1 MDFYAINSL
10 RENHAGWSL
19 LRAQNAPLVLTFF
32 MAAFTGPNQRNLG
45 RQELIDVLDDVLF
58 GLRDSEGADRFPRPA
73 GEYLDDWAADERK
86 WLRKYYVP
94 GEDEPHYD
102 LTAAAEDVVRWVEN
116 LRGRD
121 FVATQSRLTS
131 IFAVLKQL
139 VQQSET
145 DPEVRLAELQRQR
158 DAIDAEMQQIRDGNI
173 RVMTGP
179 EALDHLQQLTAL
191 AKDLLSDF
199 REVEQNFRKLDR
211 QVREQIATWEGTQG
225 ELLESIFDNQQ
236 DISSSL
242 QGRTFQGFW
251 DYLMSPRLRTELQDL
266 LSDFRE
272 VEQNFRKLDRQVR
285 EQIATWDGTQ
295 GELLESI
302 FDNQQDI
309 SSSLQGRTFQ
319 GFWDYLMSPQL
330 RSELQ
335 DLLQRAT
342 RIEALAKTDSLQ
354 SVANLHQDWLPA
366 VEQTQATV
374 RQLSQ
379 QMRRLLDDKVFLENK
394 RIMQL
399 IRSIES
405 DALGTREAPPP
416 GAFMEIEAPSVDVVL
431 PFERP
436 LYEPSRKVLVD
447 DSVETADDAD
457 VDASAL
463 FGQFF
468 VDKERLRAN
477 IDAVLAGAEQA
488 TLADVTD
495 AYPLSQGLAEV
506 VAYYQLAT
514 ESDWATINPE
524 QSQHL
529 TWQLPDGT
537 IREATLE
544 QIIFGRPA

>member
-19 LRAQNAPLVLTFF
+19 LRAQNAPLALTFF

-58 GLRDSEGADRFPRPA
+58 GLRDSEGSDRFPRPA
-73 GEYLDDWAADERK
+73 GEYLDDWAADERQ

-102 LTAAAEDVVRWVEN
+102 LTAAAEDVVRWVEG

-131 IFAVLKQL
+131 IFAVLERL
-139 VQQSET
+139 VQQAET
-145 DPEVRLAELQRQR
+145 DPEKRLEELQKQR
-158 DAIDAEMQQIRDGNI
+158 DAIDQEMAQIRDGKV
-173 RVMTGP
+173 RVMSAP
-179 EALDHLQQLTAL
+179 EALDHFQQLTAL
-191 AKDLLSDF
+191 AK
-199 REVEQNFRKLDR
+199 
-211 QVREQIATWEGTQG
+211 
-225 ELLESIFDNQQ
+225 
-236 DISSSL
+236 
-242 QGRTFQGFW
+242 
-251 DYLMSPRLRTELQDL
+251 DL

-302 FDNQQDI
+302 FANQQDI

-319 GFWDYLMSPQL
+319 GFWDYLMSPES
-330 RSELQ
+330 RTRLQ
-335 DLLQRAT
+335 ELLQRAT
-342 RIEALAKTDSLQ
+342 QIEALAHADNLH
-354 SVANLHQDWLPA
+354 SVVNLHQDWLPA
-366 VEQTQATV
+366 VEQTQGTV

-405 DALGTREAPPP
+405 GALATREQPPS
-416 GAFMEIEAPSVDVVL
+416 GDFMAVAAPSVDITL

-436 LYEPSRKVLVD
+436 LYEPSRRVMVD
-447 DSVETADDAD
+447 DDVLTADDAD
-457 VDASAL
+457 VDAGAL
-463 FGQFF
+463 FSQFH
-468 VDKERLRAN
+468 VDTERLKAN
-477 IDAVLAGAEQA
+477 IDAVIAETEQT
-488 TLADVTD
+488 TL
-495 AYPLSQGLAEV
+495 
-506 VAYYQLAT
+506 
-514 ESDWATINPE
+514 
-524 QSQHL
+524 
-529 TWQLPDGT
+529 
-537 IREATLE
+537 
-544 QIIFGRPA
+544 

>member
-1 MDFYAINSL
+1 MDYYAINAL
-10 RENHAGWSL
+10 RENHSGWSL
-19 LRAQNAPLVLTFF
+19 LRAQNAPLAVSFF

-45 RQELIDVLDDVLF
+45 RQQLMDSLDDLLF
-58 GLRDSEGADRFPRPA
+58 GLRDAYGEDRFPRPA
-73 GEYLDDWAADERK
+73 SEYLDEWAATERA

-94 GEDEPHYD
+94 GQDEPRYD
-102 LTAAAEDVVRWVEN
+102 LTPVAEDVVRWVEN

-158 DAIDAEMQQIRDGNI
+158 DGIDAEMERIRGGNI
-173 RVMTGP
+173 RVMTAP
-179 EALDHLQQLTAL
+179 EALDHFQQLTAL

-211 QVREQIATWEGTQG
+211 QVREQIATWDGSQG
-225 ELLESIFDNQQ
+225 ELLATIF
-236 DISSSL
+236 
-242 QGRTFQGFW
+242 
-251 DYLMSPRLRTELQDL
+251 
-266 LSDFRE
+266 
-272 VEQNFRKLDRQVR
+272 
-285 EQIATWDGTQ
+285 A
-295 GELLESI
+295 
-302 FDNQQDI
+302 NQQDI

-319 GFWDYLMSPQL
+319 GFWDYLMSPQS
-330 RSELQ
+330 RKELQ
-335 DLLQRAT
+335 DLLERAT
-342 RIEALAKTDSLQ
+342 RIEALSGMDNLHAVT
-354 SVANLHQDWLPA
+354 NLHQDWLPA

-405 DALGTREAPPP
+405 GALGTRAEPPS
-416 GAFMEIEAPSVDVVL
+416 GVFMEVAAPSVDVAL

-436 LYEPSRKVLVD
+436 MYEPSQRVMVD
-447 DSVETADDAD
+447 DEVVAADDSGM
-457 VDASAL
+457 DAGAL
-463 FGQFF
+463 FNQFH
-468 VDKERLRAN
+468 VDRERLQTN
-477 IDAVLAGAEQA
+477 IDAVLASAEQA
-488 TLADVTD
+488 TLAEITG

-514 ESDWATINPE
+514 ESEWADINPE
-524 QSQHL
+524 VTQQVS
-529 TWQLPDGT
+529 WQLPDGT
-537 IREATLE
+537 VREATVE

>member
-19 LRAQNAPLVLTFF
+19 LRAQNAPLALTFF

-58 GLRDSEGADRFPRPA
+58 GLRDSEGEDRFPRPA
-73 GEYLDDWAADERK
+73 GEYLDDWASDERK
-86 WLRKYYVP
+86 WLRKYYLP
-94 GEDEPHYD
+94 GEDEAHYD
-102 LTAAAEDVVRWVEN
+102 LSAAAEDVIRWVEN
-116 LRGRD
+116 LRGRE

-158 DAIDAEMQQIRDGNI
+158 DGIDAEMQRIRDGNI

-211 QVREQIATWEGTQG
+211 QVREQIATWGGTQG
-225 ELLESIFDNQQ
+225 ELLQSIFDNQQ

-266 LSDFRE
+266 L
-272 VEQNFRKLDRQVR
+272 
-285 EQIATWDGTQ
+285 
-295 GELLESI
+295 
-302 FDNQQDI
+302 
-309 SSSLQGRTFQ
+309 
-319 GFWDYLMSPQL
+319 
-330 RSELQ
+330 
-335 DLLQRAT
+335 QRAT
-342 RIEALAKTDSLQ
+342 RIEALANSSGLHAVGNLQ
-354 SVANLHQDWLPA
+354 QDWLPA

-394 RIMQL
+394 RVMQR

-405 DALGTREAPPP
+405 AALGTREAPPS
-416 GAFMEIEAPSVDVVL
+416 GAFMEIDAPSVDVVL

-436 LYEPSRKVLVD
+436 LYEPSRKILV
-447 DSVETADDAD
+447 ADDVENAEDTD
-457 VDASAL
+457 VDAGAL
-463 FGQFF
+463 FNQFH
-468 VDKERLRAN
+468 VDKERLQGN
-477 IDAVLAGAEQA
+477 IDAVLANAGQA
-488 TLADVTD
+488 TLADVTE
-495 AYPLSQGLAEV
+495 AFPLSQGLAEL
-506 VAYYQLAT
+506 VAYFQLAT

-524 QSQHL
+524 QSQQL
-529 TWQLPDGT
+529 SWQLPDGT
-537 IREATLE
+537 LREATIE

>member
-1 MDFYAINSL
+1 MSEVEGNLGTRRPAGAEDTTMDYYAISSL

-19 LRAQNAPLVLTFF
+19 LRAQNAPLAVSFF
-32 MAAFTGPNQRNLG
+32 MTAFTEPNQRNIG
-45 RQELIDVLDDVLF
+45 RQHLIEILDDLLF
-58 GLRDSEGADRFPRPA
+58 GLRDADGENKFPRPA
-73 GEYLDDWAADERK
+73 SEYLDDWAAPERA

-94 GEDEPHYD
+94 GQDEPRYD
-102 LTAAAEDVVRWVEN
+102 LTAAAEDVVRWVEG

-131 IFAVLKQL
+131 IFAVLKAL

-158 DAIDAEMQQIRDGNI
+158 DGIDAEMQRIRDGNI
-173 RVMTGP
+173 RVMGAP
-179 EALDHLQQLTAL
+179 EALDHFQQLSGL

-199 REVEQNFRKLDR
+199 REVEQNFRR
-211 QVREQIATWEGTQG
+211 
-225 ELLESIFDNQQ
+225 
-236 DISSSL
+236 
-242 QGRTFQGFW
+242 
-251 DYLMSPRLRTELQDL
+251 
-266 LSDFRE
+266 
-272 VEQNFRKLDRQVR
+272 LDRQVR
-285 EQIATWDGTQ
+285 EQIATWDGSQ
-295 GELLESI
+295 GELLASI
-302 FDNQQDI
+302 FANQQDI

-330 RSELQ
+330 RTELR

-342 RIEALAKTDSLQ
+342 QIQALSRLDKLHAVT
-354 SVANLHQDWLPA
+354 NLHQDWLPA

-399 IRSIES
+399 IRNIES
-405 DALGTREAPPP
+405 GALATRELPPS
-416 GAFMEIEAPSVDVVL
+416 GVFMNVAAPSVDVAL

-436 LYEPSRKVLVD
+436 LYEPSRKMMVD
-447 DSVETADDAD
+447 DDVVAADD
-457 VDASAL
+457 SAL
-463 FGQFF
+463 DAGALFSQFH
-468 VDKERLRAN
+468 VDMERLKSN
-477 IDAVLAGAEQA
+477 IDAVLAHAEQA
-488 TLADVTD
+488 TLAEITD

-514 ESDWATINPE
+514 ESEWADINPGAT
-524 QSQHL
+524 QQLS
-529 TWQLPDGT
+529 WSLPDGS
-537 IREATLE
+537 IREATIE

>member
-19 LRAQNAPLVLTFF
+19 LRAQNAPLALTFF
-32 MAAFTGPNQRNLG
+32 MAAFTGPNQRNQR

-58 GLRDSEGADRFPRPA
+58 GLRDSEGEDRFPRPA
-73 GEYLDDWAADERK
+73 GEYLDDWAADERQ

-145 DPEVRLAELQRQR
+145 DPEVRLAELQQQR
-158 DAIDAEMQQIRDGNI
+158 DGIDAEMQRIRDGNI

-199 REVEQNFRKLDR
+199 REVEQNF
-211 QVREQIATWEGTQG
+211 
-225 ELLESIFDNQQ
+225 S
-236 DISSSL
+236 
-242 QGRTFQGFW
+242 
-251 DYLMSPRLRTELQDL
+251 
-266 LSDFRE
+266 
-272 VEQNFRKLDRQVR
+272 KLDRQVR

-330 RSELQ
+330 RHELQ

-342 RIEALAKTDSLQ
+342 QIEALAKTDMQ
-354 SVANLHQDWLPA
+354 AVANLHQDWLPA

-405 DALGTREAPPP
+405 GALGTREAPPS
-416 GAFMEIEAPSVDVVL
+416 GAFMEIDAPSVDVVL

-447 DSVETADDAD
+447 DAVETADDAD

-477 IDAVLAGAEQA
+477 IDAILAEAEQT
-488 TLADVTD
+488 TLAEVTA

-524 QSQHL
+524 QSQRL
-529 TWQLPDGT
+529 SWQLPDGS
-537 IREATLE
+537 IREATIE

>member
-19 LRAQNAPLVLTFF
+19 LRAQNAPLALTFF
-32 MAAFTGPNQRNLG
+32 MAAFTGPNQRNLR

-58 GLRDSEGADRFPRPA
+58 GLRDSEGEDRFPRPA
-73 GEYLDDWAADERK
+73 GEYLDDWAADERQ

-145 DPEVRLAELQRQR
+145 DPEVRLAELQQQR
-158 DAIDAEMQQIRDGNI
+158 DGIDAEMQRIRDGNI

-191 AKDLLSDF
+191 AK
-199 REVEQNFRKLDR
+199 
-211 QVREQIATWEGTQG
+211 
-225 ELLESIFDNQQ
+225 
-236 DISSSL
+236 
-242 QGRTFQGFW
+242 
-251 DYLMSPRLRTELQDL
+251 DL

-330 RSELQ
+330 RHELQ

-342 RIEALAKTDSLQ
+342 HIEALAKTDMQ
-354 SVANLHQDWLPA
+354 AVANLHQDWLPA

-405 DALGTREAPPP
+405 GALGTREAPPS
-416 GAFMEIEAPSVDVVL
+416 GAFMEIDAPSVDVVL

-447 DSVETADDAD
+447 DAVETADDAD

-477 IDAVLAGAEQA
+477 IDAILAEAEQT
-488 TLADVTD
+488 TLAEVTA

-514 ESDWATINPE
+514 ESDWASINPE
-524 QSQHL
+524 QSQRL
-529 TWQLPDGT
+529 SWQLPDGS
-537 IREATLE
+537 IREATIE

>member
-1 MDFYAINSL
+1 
-10 RENHAGWSL
+10 
-19 LRAQNAPLVLTFF
+19 
-32 MAAFTGPNQRNLG
+32 
-45 RQELIDVLDDVLF
+45 
-58 GLRDSEGADRFPRPA
+58 
-73 GEYLDDWAADERK
+73 
-86 WLRKYYVP
+86 
-94 GEDEPHYD
+94 
-102 LTAAAEDVVRWVEN
+102 
-116 LRGRD
+116 
-121 FVATQSRLTS
+121 
-131 IFAVLKQL
+131 
-139 VQQSET
+139 
-145 DPEVRLAELQRQR
+145 
-158 DAIDAEMQQIRDGNI
+158 
-173 RVMTGP
+173 
-179 EALDHLQQLTAL
+179 
-191 AKDLLSDF
+191 
-199 REVEQNFRKLDR
+199 
-211 QVREQIATWEGTQG
+211 
-225 ELLESIFDNQQ
+225 
-236 DISSSL
+236 
-242 QGRTFQGFW
+242 
-251 DYLMSPRLRTELQDL
+251 
-266 LSDFRE
+266 

-330 RSELQ
+330 RHELQ
-335 DLLQRAT
+335 DLLHRAT
-342 RIEALAKTDSLQ
+342 HIEALAKTDMQ
-354 SVANLHQDWLPA
+354 AVANLHQDWLPA

-405 DALGTREAPPP
+405 GALGTREAPPS
-416 GAFMEIEAPSVDVVL
+416 GAFMEIDAPSVDVVL

-447 DSVETADDAD
+447 DAVETADDGD

-477 IDAVLAGAEQA
+477 IDAILAEAEQT
-488 TLADVTD
+488 TLADVTA

-524 QSQHL
+524 QSQRL
-529 TWQLPDGT
+529 SWQLPDGS
-537 IREATLE
+537 IREATIE

>member
-19 LRAQNAPLVLTFF
+19 LRAQNAPLALTFF

-58 GLRDSEGADRFPRPA
+58 GLRDSEGEDRFPRPA
-73 GEYLDDWAADERK
+73 GEYLDDWAADERQ
-86 WLRKYYVP
+86 WLRKYYIP

-158 DAIDAEMQQIRDGNI
+158 DGIDAEIQRIRDGNI

-179 EALDHLQQLTAL
+179 EALDHLQQLTSL

-199 REVEQNFRKLDR
+199 REVEQNFRR
-211 QVREQIATWEGTQG
+211 
-225 ELLESIFDNQQ
+225 
-236 DISSSL
+236 
-242 QGRTFQGFW
+242 
-251 DYLMSPRLRTELQDL
+251 
-266 LSDFRE
+266 
-272 VEQNFRKLDRQVR
+272 LDRQVR

-330 RSELQ
+330 RTELQ
-335 DLLQRAT
+335 DLLHRAT
-342 RIEALAKTDSLQ
+342 LIEALAKTDMQ
-354 SVANLHQDWLPA
+354 AVANLHQDWLPA
-366 VEQTQATV
+366 VEQTQATI

-405 DALGTREAPPP
+405 GALGTREAPPS
-416 GAFMEIEAPSVDVVL
+416 GAFMEIDAPSVDVVL

-436 LYEPSRKVLVD
+436 LYEPSRKVLVND
-447 DSVETADDAD
+447 AVETADDAD

-477 IDAVLAGAEQA
+477 VDAVLAEAEQA
-488 TLADVTD
+488 TLAEITE

-529 TWQLPDGT
+529 SWQLPDGT
-537 IREATLE
+537 LREATIE

>member
-19 LRAQNAPLVLTFF
+19 LRAQNAPLALTFF

-58 GLRDSEGADRFPRPA
+58 GLRDSEGDERFPRQA
-73 GEYLDDWAADERK
+73 GEYLDDWASDDRK

-94 GEDEPHYD
+94 GEDQPHYD
-102 LTAAAEDVVRWVEN
+102 LSAAAEDVIRWVEN
-116 LRGRD
+116 LRGRE

-158 DAIDAEMQQIRDGNI
+158 DGIDAEMQRIRDGNI

-179 EALDHLQQLTAL
+179 EALDHLQQLTTL
-191 AKDLLSDF
+191 AK
-199 REVEQNFRKLDR
+199 
-211 QVREQIATWEGTQG
+211 
-225 ELLESIFDNQQ
+225 
-236 DISSSL
+236 
-242 QGRTFQGFW
+242 
-251 DYLMSPRLRTELQDL
+251 DL

-302 FDNQQDI
+302 FGNQQDI

-330 RSELQ
+330 RTELQ
-335 DLLQRAT
+335 DLLDRAT
-342 RIEALAKTDSLQ
+342 RIEALAQTDSLHTA
-354 SVANLHQDWLPA
+354 ANLHQDWLPA

-399 IRSIES
+399 IRSVEAG
-405 DALGTREAPPP
+405 ALGTREAPPS
-416 GAFMEIEAPSVDVVL
+416 GVFMEIDAPSVDVVL

-436 LYEPSRKVLVD
+436 LYEPTRKVMVD
-447 DSVETADDAD
+447 DAVLTADDLD
-457 VDASAL
+457 VDAGAL
-463 FGQFF
+463 FSQFF
-468 VDKERLRAN
+468 VDKERLRGN
-477 IDAVLAGAEQA
+477 IEAVLADADQA
-488 TLADVTD
+488 TLAEVT
-495 AYPLSQGLAEV
+495 ATYPLSQGLAEV
-506 VAYYQLAT
+506 VAYCQLAT

-524 QSQHL
+524 QEQQLS
-529 TWQLPDGT
+529 WQLPDGS
-537 IREATLE
+537 IREATIE

>member
-1 MDFYAINSL
+1 MDYYAINSL

-19 LRAQNAPLVLTFF
+19 LRAQNAPLALTFF
-32 MAAFTGPNQRNLG
+32 MAAFTVPNQRNLR

-58 GLRDSEGADRFPRPA
+58 GLRDSEGEDRFPRPA
-73 GEYLDDWAADERK
+73 GEYLDDWAADERQ
-86 WLRKYYVP
+86 WLRKYYVS

-145 DPEVRLAELQRQR
+145 DPEVRLAELQQQR
-158 DAIDAEMQQIRDGNI
+158 DGIDAEMQRIRDGNI

-191 AKDLLSDF
+191 AK
-199 REVEQNFRKLDR
+199 
-211 QVREQIATWEGTQG
+211 
-225 ELLESIFDNQQ
+225 
-236 DISSSL
+236 
-242 QGRTFQGFW
+242 
-251 DYLMSPRLRTELQDL
+251 DL

-330 RSELQ
+330 RHELQ

-342 RIEALAKTDSLQ
+342 NIEALAKTDMQ
-354 SVANLHQDWLPA
+354 AVANLHQDWLPA

-405 DALGTREAPPP
+405 GALGTREAPPS
-416 GAFMEIEAPSVDVVL
+416 GAFMEIDAPSVDVVL

-447 DSVETADDAD
+447 DAVETADDAD

-477 IDAVLAGAEQA
+477 IDAILAEAEQT
-488 TLADVTD
+488 TLAEITA

-524 QSQHL
+524 QSQRL
-529 TWQLPDGT
+529 SWQLPDGS
-537 IREATLE
+537 IREATIE

>member
-1 MDFYAINSL
+1 MDLYAINAL

-19 LRAQNAPLVLTFF
+19 LRAQNAPLALAFF
-32 MAAFTGPNQRNLG
+32 MAAFTGPNRRNLR
-45 RQELIDVLDDVLF
+45 RQQLIDVLDDVLF
-58 GLRDSEGADRFPRPA
+58 GLRDGEGEDKFLRAA
-73 GEYLDDWAADERK
+73 GDYLDDWAAPERA
-86 WLRKYYVP
+86 WLRKYYVS

-131 IFAVLKQL
+131 IFAVLKEL

-145 DPEVRLAELQRQR
+145 DPEVRLAELRRQR
-158 DAIDAEMQQIRDGNI
+158 DGIDAEMQRIRDGNI
-173 RVMTGP
+173 RVMTEP

-191 AKDLLSDF
+191 AKDLL
-199 REVEQNFRKLDR
+199 
-211 QVREQIATWEGTQG
+211 A
-225 ELLESIFDNQQ
+225 
-236 DISSSL
+236 
-242 QGRTFQGFW
+242 
-251 DYLMSPRLRTELQDL
+251 
-266 LSDFRE
+266 DFRE

-295 GELLESI
+295 GELLQSI

-330 RSELQ
+330 RTELQ
-335 DLLQRAT
+335 DLLHRAT
-342 RIEALAKTDSLQ
+342 RIEALARTDSLHA
-354 SVANLHQDWLPA
+354 VANLHQDWLPA
-366 VEQTQATV
+366 VEQTQTTV

-399 IRSIES
+399 VRSIEAG
-405 DALGTREAPPP
+405 ALAAREDPPS
-416 GAFMEIEAPSVDVVL
+416 GAFTAMNAASVDVVL

-436 LYEPSRKVLVD
+436 LYEPSRKVTVNDAVL
-447 DSVETADDAD
+447 TADDSD
-457 VDASAL
+457 VDAGAL
-463 FGQFF
+463 FNQFH
-468 VDKERLRAN
+468 VDKERLRGN
-477 IDAVLAGAEQA
+477 IDAILAQAEQA
-488 TLADVTD
+488 TLAEVTA

-506 VAYYQLAT
+506 VAYCQLAT

-524 QSQHL
+524 QSQQL
-529 TWQLPDGT
+529 SWQLPDGS